1 MEWLKTCFDA
11 FAHTSRP
18 PETFFKKRYFW
29 KVPLSTEAEYIQ
41 FVNLRPKQAVEIQL
55 IIENS
60 EERLTEEQIEKII
73 ATLKETLP
81 GKDEEEEEVNGEE
94 EGDEGAEEGEEGG
107 EEGPDWA
114 LIEFLTSQG
123 CDLIYFFTHRFFRKK
138 TFKNIFFWKKFLVV

>member
-1 MEWLKTCFDA
+1 
-11 FAHTSRP
+11 
-18 PETFFKKRYFW
+18 
-29 KVPLSTEAEYIQ
+29 
-41 FVNLRPKQAVEIQL
+41 L

-107 EEGPDWA
+107 EEGPD
-114 LIEFLTSQG
+114 
-123 CDLIYFFTHRFFRKK
+123 
-138 TFKNIFFWKKFLVV
+138 